1 MSLAFNNEPE
11 VKVDPRYILY
21 FSGKKNAYVKKQ
33 HEHFKGNYFN
43 VFLCST
49 VLHKYTKYLGFM
61 TTIYPAIYMCEA
73 KYIGIFLLASFIKPM
88 KDIILECQI
97 LYHSTH
103 GS

>member
-21 FSGKKNAYVKKQ
+21 FSGGKNAYVKKQ
-33 HEHFKGNYFN
+33 HEHFKGNFN

-61 TTIYPAIYMCEA
+61 AIIYPAIEA
-73 KYIGIFLLASFIKPM
+73 KYNGIFLLALFIKPM

-97 LYHSTH
+97 LYHS
-103 GS
+103 